1 MVHTVSKFDHFSI
14 EKEKKKKG
22 KGFLV
27 LQEDASTKRNN
38 RRPTFGFFLIPSI
51 VPQLWKGGARLHD
64 ALHATGPDL
73 LCNTNNAKT
82 EPNKIKECIVLY

>member
-1 MVHTVSKFDHFSI
+1 MFDSHRPSDI
-14 EKEKKKKG
+14 DKLYNKNNTDLQKSVAHKKTEIG
-22 KGFLV
+22 QIV
-27 LQEDASTKRNN
+27 PDI
-38 RRPTFGFFLIPSI
+38 FFLIPSI